1 MTEDK
6 RRQILDMLDT
16 LQEHLLSLPDDMLLN
31 IDPRDNESLQSGL
44 EFIKQ
49 YNENLNDFTD
59 SAGRIEAQIKSHFNL
74 E

>member
-6 RRQILDMLDT
+6 RKQILDMLDT
-16 LQEHLLSLPDDMLLN
+16 LQEHLLTLPDDMLLN

-49 YNENLNDFTD
+49 YNENLNEFTTDKPIYSD
-59 SAGRIEAQIKSHFNL
+59 SSKQECAV
-74 E
+74 